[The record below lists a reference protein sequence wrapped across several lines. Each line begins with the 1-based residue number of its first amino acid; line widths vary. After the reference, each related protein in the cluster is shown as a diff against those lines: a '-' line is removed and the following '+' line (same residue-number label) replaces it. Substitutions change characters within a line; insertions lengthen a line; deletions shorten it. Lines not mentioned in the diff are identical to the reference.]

1 MYLFAGIPNV
11 DPDDLLQFEST
22 GPSPA
27 AGGEGAAPL
36 LRSVSE
42 IAAHSFADNAVHGT
56 EVDSASMSGSLASGF
71 SLTEAQEKAI
81 SGKLFATFNC
91 LFVCLKIIL

>member
-1 MYLFAGIPNV
+1 MPNV

-27 AGGEGAAPL
+27 AGTENAPL
-36 LRSVSE
+36 HRSVSE
-42 IAAHSFADNAVHGT
+42 IAAHSFADSAVQGM
-56 EVDSASMSGSLASGF
+56 EGDSGSITSGF

-81 SGKLFATFNC
+81 SS
-91 LFVCLKIIL
+91 KIVFHLHCTVS